1 MRKLFKNIPILIVL
15 LAGLRLSAQ
24 PAVQFEE
31 HDLTY
36 VLNPWLHTKNAAGLG
51 LSTVKFHG
59 ITELGYNIAKGDLH
73 RAQEG
78 NEQNGLNFYS
88 ERYDKLAKNWTSWG
102 SFNFIMDR
110 EKNRAWSDVMNTYNN
125 NPYIFGSSVP
135 GSYDRQLFDFHVK
148 ISSKPTGN
156 ITYGLGI
163 DYQVGDLSR
172 LRDPRTRVF
181 LADYAVL
188 PAVTFRLNEKHFI
201 GLNLNARYQKEKMP
215 GISTVQDDPNLRYYT
230 FFGMENADAVIGG
243 FKGFQ
248 RQFVSSYY
256 GGDVQ
261 YSFVSTNS
269 QFLISGGVYNQNQQI
284 LENIKQ
290 SPGTFNALNYKGS
303 IVFNTKLSSLLLNLT
318 ATANARQ
325 AAANENIQ
333 ELKSVNDPNTG
344 VNSQTWVT
352 LFTYKN
358 QYINNSY
365 DAKLRLDIRN
375 INEDKNDFSWL
386 GGIEAGVNGFEN
398 KYNLPYSAM
407 RINRMHAGVYGQ
419 YRLLKLNEHR
429 LTLKG
434 NFDYVTS
441 FDNMLQ
447 LRNGVTNMPVTGAST
462 FTIGTYDIATNVLLP
477 DFNFYNTNVFQFKL
491 ETKYSLPLNFKKVKM
506 IGYVRAYYGQS
517 ITNSLGSWSNGGV
530 AFGIIP

>member
-1 MRKLFKNIPILIVL
+1 MSKIYKNISILIVL
-15 LAGLRLSAQ
+15 LTGLRLSAQ

-31 HDLTY
+31 HDLTT
-36 VLNPWLHTKNAAGLG
+36 VLNPWLLSNNAAGLG

-59 ITELGYNIAKGDLH
+59 ITEIGYNSAKGDLH

-78 NEQNGLNFYS
+78 NEQSGLNFYS

-110 EKNRAWSDVMNTYNN
+110 EKNRAWSDVINTYNN

-135 GSYDRQLFDFHVK
+135 GNYDRQLFDFHVK
-148 ISSKPTGN
+148 ISSKSSGR
-156 ITYGLGI
+156 IKYGLGI

-172 LRDPRTRVF
+172 LRDPRTRVY
-181 LADYAVL
+181 LADYAIL
-188 PAVTFRLNEKHFI
+188 PAVTFRLNEKHFV

-215 GISTVQDDPNLRYYT
+215 NVSTVQDDPNLKYYT

-248 RQFVSSYY
+248 RQFVSAFY

-261 YSFVSTNS
+261 YSFVSANS
-269 QFLISGGVYNQNQQI
+269 QFLVTGGVFTQKQEI

-290 SPGTFNALNYKGS
+290 SPGTFKALNYKAS
-303 IVFNTKLSSLLLNLT
+303 VVFNTSFSGLLFNLT
-318 ATANARQ
+318 AVANVKQ

-333 ELKSVNDPNTG
+333 ELKSVNDTITG
-344 VNSQTWVT
+344 INSQTWVT

-358 QYINNSY
+358 QYINNTY
-365 DAKLRLDIRN
+365 DAKLRMDVRDIN
-375 INEDKNDFSWL
+375 KDKNDFSWL
-386 GGIEAGVNGFEN
+386 GGIEVGVNGFEN
-398 KYNLPYSAM
+398 KYNLPFSSM
-407 RINRMHAGVYGQ
+407 RVNRMQTGIYGQ

-434 NFDYVTS
+434 NIDYETS
-441 FDNMLQ
+441 FDNLLQ
-447 LRNGVTNMPVTGAST
+447 LRNEVTNIPATGAST
-462 FTIGTYDIATNVLLP
+462 YTIGTYDIATNVILP
-477 DFNFYNTNVFQFKL
+477 DFNFYKSNIFKFKL

-506 IGYVRAYYGQS
+506 IGYIRAYYGQAM
-517 ITNSLGSWSNGGV
+517 TYSLGLWSNGGV
-530 AFGIIP
+530 AIGIIP

>member
-1 MRKLFKNIPILIVL
+1 MSKIFKNIPFILIL
-15 LAGLRLSAQ
+15 LTGLRLNAQ

-31 HDLTY
+31 HDLNN
-36 VLNPWLHTKNAAGLG
+36 VLNPWLHSNNAAGLG

-59 ITELGYNIAKGDLH
+59 VTELGYNIAKGDLH

-125 NPYIFGSSVP
+125 NPFIFGSSVP

-148 ISSKPTGN
+148 ISSKSKGKLS
-156 ITYGLGI
+156 YGLGI

-188 PAVTFRLNEKHFI
+188 PALTFRLNEKHFM

-215 GISTVQDDPNLRYYT
+215 GVSTVQDDPNLKYYT

-243 FKGFQ
+243 YKGFQ
-248 RQFVSSYY
+248 RQFVSAFY

-261 YSFVSTNS
+261 YSFVSTNT
-269 QFLISGGVYNQNQQI
+269 QFLISGGVYIQNQQI

-290 SPGTFNALNYKGS
+290 SPGSYKSLNYKAN
-303 IVFNTKLSSLLLNLT
+303 IVFNTKISGLLLHLT
-318 ATANARQ
+318 ASANAKQ
-325 AAANENIQ
+325 AAADENIQ
-333 ELKSVNDPNTG
+333 ELKSVNDTITG

-358 QYINNSY
+358 QYINNTY
-365 DAKLRLDIRN
+365 DAKLQLDVRN
-375 INEDKNDFSWL
+375 INEDRNDFSWL
-386 GGIEAGVNGFEN
+386 GGVEAGVNGFEN

-407 RINRMHAGVYGQ
+407 RVNRMHAGVYGQ
-419 YRLLKLNEHR
+419 YRLLKFREHR
-429 LTLKG
+429 LTLRG
-434 NFDYVTS
+434 NIDYETS
-441 FDNMLQ
+441 FDNWLQ
-447 LRNGVTNMPVTGAST
+447 LRDGVTNIPVTGAST
-462 FTIGTYDIATNVLLP
+462 YAVGTYDLATNVLLP
-477 DFNFYNTNVFQFKL
+477 DFQFYNTNMFKFEL
-491 ETKYSLPLNFKKVKM
+491 ETKYSLPLNFKNLK
-506 IGYVRAYYGQS
+506 ITGFVRAYYGQS

-530 AFGIIP
+530 AIGIIP